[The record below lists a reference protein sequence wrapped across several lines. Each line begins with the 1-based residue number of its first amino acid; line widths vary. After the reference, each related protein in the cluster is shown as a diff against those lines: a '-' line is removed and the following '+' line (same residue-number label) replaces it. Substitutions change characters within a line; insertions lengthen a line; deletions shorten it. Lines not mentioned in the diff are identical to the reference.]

1 MYFAYLLNE
10 QHLSQILLS
19 EYLYSKQQ
27 MYEPKEIDHYFV
39 G

>member
-1 MYFAYLLNE
+1 MQFTYLHHK

-27 MYEPKEIDHYFV
+27 MYERKEIDHYFV
-39 G
+39 E